1 MLQRLF
7 CMVLLSLLSLGKT
20 DAQLRIPSLS
30 PSSTVRQD
38 LGLTAIEI
46 RYARPSARGRTIFG
60 EKGLVRYH
68 EFWRTGANAATKIT
82 IEQDIYLQDQMLM
95 KGSYALLSK
104 PSLTNW
110 TLYFYPYESGNWN
123 TYVDKT
129 PTLMISAPSST
140 SMDFQESFSIYF
152 DQLELGSAQLVFAWA
167 KIRVHAS
174 IRVDFKDKVLQD
186 IDKTM
191 AGPSRNDYFQSALF
205 LHEMGLDLELA
216 LEYIQEVT
224 RKGEPPLFFQVHR
237 EALILADL
245 NRNGEAVSVAQKALE
260 LSKEAG
266 NKDFVRLCE
275 QLIEKL
281 KS

>member
-1 MLQRLF
+1 MLRRLF
-7 CMVLLSLLSLGKT
+7 SVVLLSLLSLGKT

-30 PSSTVRQD
+30 PTSIVQQN
-38 LGLTAIEI
+38 LGLTQIEI

-60 EKGLVRYH
+60 DKGLVRYD

-82 IEQDIYLQDQMLM
+82 IGQDIYIQDQMLM
-95 KGSYALLSK
+95 KGSYALLTK

-123 TYVDKT
+123 SYVDKV
-129 PTLMISAPSST
+129 PVLMVSAPTSN

-152 DQLELGSAQLVFAWA
+152 DQLEMGSAQLVFAWA
-167 KIRVHAS
+167 KTRVQAS
-174 IRVDFKDKVLQD
+174 IRVDFKEAVLQD
-186 IDKTM
+186 IEKTM
-191 AGPSRNDYFQSALF
+191 AGPTSNEYFQSALF
-205 LHEMGLDLELA
+205 LHETGEDLELA

-224 RKGEPPLFFQVHR
+224 RKGERPLFFQVHR

-245 NRNGEAVSVAQKALE
+245 KRDEEALQIAQKALK
-260 LSKEAG
+260 LSREAG
-266 NKDFVRLCE
+266 NNDFIRLCE